1 MNASKTT
8 LTLAMTIALG
18 ATGSVSADQSQN
30 PFGMQQLNSG
40 YIQLAEAKAQDG
52 KCGNT
57 TETKASDGKCGNN
70 TAKPEPKVEDGK
82 CAANTTQPEDKVKD
96 GNCAANKQSNSMDRG
111 TAKSTEAKCGE
122 GKCGTS
128 S

>member
-1 MNASKTT
+1 MNVSKTT
-8 LTLAMTIALG
+8 LTLAMTLALG
-18 ATGSVSADQSQN
+18 AAGSVNAGQSQN
-30 PFGMQQLNSG
+30 PFGMQHLNSG

-70 TAKPEPKVEDGK
+70 TPKTEEKVKDGN
-82 CAANTTQPEDKVKD
+82 CAANTPQPEDKVKD

-111 TAKSTEAKCGE
+111 TAKTTEAKCGE
-122 GKCGTS
+122 GKCGTNS
-128 S
+128 